1 MAPNSEA
8 KPSEPTPPAEQEKPI
23 PKEAIRVADKSRKKP
38 PTQPKAQKTKPHSA
52 AFEAA
57 LRAAEGE
64 APTLGG
70 STVAGNS
77 GSGVGMGGA
86 EGAGVVGDAG
96 PAFPYPWYLKAIADK
111 LDKQWHP
118 PQEFQSDTVCTVAF
132 TIHRDGQI
140 SDQSVEKRSGDTF
153 FDQLAERAVVYTNPF
168 PPLPAG
174 FPDETLKVHMK
185 FVGKHL

>member
-1 MAPNSEA
+1 VTPSPEA
-8 KPSEPTPPAEQEKPI
+8 KPSVPAPAVEAEKPA
-23 PKEAIRVADKSRKKP
+23 PKEAIRVVD
-38 PTQPKAQKTKPHSA
+38 KAQKKQPVLPKTEKAKPHSA

-57 LRAAEGE
+57 MRAAQGE

-70 STVAGNS
+70 GAAAGNS
-77 GSGVGMGGA
+77 GTGVGMSGA
-86 EGAGVVGDAG
+86 GGAGVVGEAG

-132 TIHRDGQI
+132 TIHRDGQV
-140 SDQSVEKRSGDTF
+140 SDPSVEKRSGDTF
-153 FDQLAERAVVYTNPF
+153 FDQLAERAVLYANPL